1 MNGEIT
7 GELIKSAIAKQIKA
21 SHGAKIYKEQ
31 IVQNFSRPCF
41 FIWTVSVEQ
50 RQLTRQLFERVYMM
64 EVRYHAQ
71 EEDTRLY
78 ETLCEVGNKL
88 AYELKSV
95 DVPILVKSGGEE
107 LTEQLLPVKG
117 TEIEFKV
124 SEDVLIFN
132 VNYNVK
138 MKLPTTQ
145 QIPMQTLDIHNVRR
159 MK

>member
-1 MNGEIT
+1 MNGQIT

-21 SHGAKIYKEQ
+21 SHDAKIYKEQ

-41 FIWTVSVEQ
+41 FIWTITVEQ
-50 RQLTRQLFERVYMM
+50 RQLTRQLFERIYMM

-71 EEDTRLY
+71 EEDARLY
-78 ETLCEVGNKL
+78 ETLCEIGNKL
-88 AYELKSV
+88 AFELKSI
-95 DVPILVKSGGEE
+95 DVPILVRGESEE
-107 LTEQLLPVKG
+107 LIEQLLPVKG

-124 SEDVLIFN
+124 SDDVLIFN

-138 MKLPTTQ
+138 MRLPSTQ

-159 MK
+159 K